1 MGLKAYNVICT
12 NDISEDYDVD
22 ALGAT
27 DFEAYAC
34 DDVDEHIGKLEA
46 ELAALKEELRWRD
59 ASKELPPK
67 EKGIFLQCEVFDG
80 QNRWIEPWLCCGVL
94 GWGWGTEGAHLKYGP
109 IKYWRPLPKAPEVGK

>member
-34 DDVDEHIGKLEA
+34 DNVDEHIGKLEA
-46 ELAALKEELRWRD
+46 ENRRLKRALYKACANWAMAEAYSVLND
-59 ASKELPPK
+59 AQTS
-67 EKGIFLQCEVFDG
+67 
-80 QNRWIEPWLCCGVL
+80 NRWVHTLNKCR
-94 GWGWGTEGAHLKYGP
+94 A
-109 IKYWRPLPKAPEVGK
+109 KAEEYK